1 MYDYIIILLLV
12 TYLFKEI
19 QRLKKEKGRYKS
31 WELRKYFFF
40 QWGGG
45 VVMENYLTNQYSN
58 QTLPTIIEVDI
69 YRGRVRSNNLS
80 YFV

>member
-1 MYDYIIILLLV
+1 MYKYIIILLLV
-12 TYLFKEI
+12 IYLFKEI
-19 QRLKKEKGRYKS
+19 QRLKKEKKQYKS

-40 QWGGG
+40 NGGEVG
-45 VVMENYLTNQYSN
+45 VMENYLTNQYSK
-58 QTLPTIIEVDI
+58 QTLPSIIEVDI